1 MGRETACEARY
12 GDLHGRVVAHLDGQA
27 LQLRGA
33 IRATLPLASL
43 QQVRADGDGLHA
55 VTPAGPLRLA
65 MGIRDAAAWR
75 ERILAPPSLAKKLG
89 LVADLPVHVL
99 GGHAEPRGVLAA
111 AGARETPAAQAS
123 MSFAV
128 VDSPDD
134 LARLAACCAQLPLP
148 LWVLRRKGREAP
160 VKEGELMAALRQ
172 RGLAPGKTAAWSDA
186 YSADRYGKARR

>member
-1 MGRETACEARY
+1 MGRETACEAWH

-75 ERILAPPSLAKKLG
+75 ERILAPPSLAKKLSG
-89 LVADLPVHVL
+89 VCALSLSTRPPV
-99 GGHAEPRGVLAA
+99 
-111 AGARETPAAQAS
+111 QAYRRTS
-123 MSFAV
+123 RMAIAAV
-128 VDSPDD
+128 VSAMIASHGSSP
-134 LARLAACCAQLPLP
+134 R
-148 LWVLRRKGREAP
+148 V
-160 VKEGELMAALRQ
+160 
-172 RGLAPGKTAAWSDA
+172 
-186 YSADRYGKARR
+186 